1 MDIRMGPE
9 GGSRILYRRSG
20 RDMVFEF
27 GIESQDRYTP
37 ALVSTCATRAGPF
50 FSGMVSL

>member
-1 MDIRMGPE
+1 MDIRIGPE

-37 ALVSTCATRAGPF
+37 ALVSTCIGPNALVF
-50 FSGMVSL
+50 FTK